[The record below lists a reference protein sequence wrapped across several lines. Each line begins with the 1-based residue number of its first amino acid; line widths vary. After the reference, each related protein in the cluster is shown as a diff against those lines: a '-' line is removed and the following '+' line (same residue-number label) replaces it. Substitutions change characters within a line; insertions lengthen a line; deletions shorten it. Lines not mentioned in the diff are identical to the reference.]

1 MVRGSTVRG
10 FRSSDWRDWEA
21 THDDRSAHL
30 SAHLTRAFR
39 LARLVLRGVSRRRK
53 KRRFVL
59 LLRRRRVSVRF
70 RGRRLRR
77 TRPTPPRADG
87 RGVTRAASHP
97 PGTRRGRLCSRRER
111 RLGRRGGDVA
121 SRGRDDSRASS
132 GRVSR
137 SREGIARRRRRDIPR
152 GTRRRVGTPREDVLR
167 TATLDGGIV
176 ARVALGGILAPLSGG
191 LACFSDG
198 TFLLAGAA
206 RRRDGDEETRD
217 GNRTRYLPA
226 GVALLTLPDLRLAH
240 VWELKGGTGA
250 RAFALQEDDTAI
262 VVAGEDGSLS
272 AVADPSL
279 SIAS

>member
-1 MVRGSTVRG
+1 MLRGPHLILRG
-10 FRSSDWRDWEA
+10 HGEGVSAVAVNVDLGVVVA
-21 THDDRSAHL
+21 TSP
-30 SAHLTRAFR
+30 RAGATIRALPRGAF
-39 LARLVLRGVSRRRK
+39 LARAKELRGDDVAISPEGL
-53 KRRFVL
+53 V
-59 LLRRRRVSVRF
+59 V
-70 RGRRLRR
+70 
-77 TRPTPPRADG
+77 AWE
-87 RGVTRAASHP
+87 
-97 PGTRRGRLCSRRER
+97 RRGN
-111 RLGRRGGDVA
+111 
-121 SRGRDDSRASS
+121 
-132 GRVSR
+132 
-137 SREGIARRRRRDIPR
+137 
-152 GTRRRVGTPREDVLR
+152 VLR

-176 ARVALGGILAPLSGG
+176 ARVALEGILAPLSGG

-279 SIAS
+279 SMRLVDRLFDLGLGTMV